1 MRGGNLVI
9 YLDNSATT
17 QTDREVAQLAV
28 ELMTE
33 KFGNP
38 SSLHHFGME
47 AYQSVMNA
55 RYQLARMLSCPTSCI
70 CFTSGGTESNNLA
83 VYGSA
88 MANRHR
94 GNHIIT
100 TSIEHSSVLGSCRAL
115 EEEGFSV
122 TYIKPDPATHRILE
136 EDIINAVREDTI
148 LISLMHVNNETGE
161 VLPVAGTA
169 AEAKRRNPHILIHTD
184 VVQSFG
190 KIPVKVH
197 ELKADLISASGHK
210 LHAPK
215 GIGMLY
221 IREGCPVKPFVHGGA
236 QEKRIHPGTESVPLS
251 CGFGLAAEKM
261 LLSMQQNLEEVTKL
275 RDYLKEKLIQTFHRI
290 SINSPED
297 GLPYILNFSLPGHL
311 SGDIVDALSMKDIFI
326 SAGSAC
332 SKGARSHVL
341 ESAGYSPEIIESAL
355 RVSFSSKNT
364 PEEIDALLENLPK
377 D

>member
-1 MRGGNLVI
+1 MI

-17 QTDREVAQLAV
+17 QTDREVAHLAV

-38 SSLHHFGME
+38 SSLHHLGME

-55 RYQLARMLSCPTSCI
+55 RYQLARMLSCPTSCV

-83 VYGSA
+83 VYGAA

-122 TYIKPDPATHRILE
+122 TYIKPDPVTHRIGA
-136 EDIINAVREDTI
+136 EDIINAVRGDTV
-148 LISLMHVNNETGE
+148 LISMMHVNNETGE
-161 VLPVAGTA
+161 ILPVAETA
-169 AEAKRRNPHILIHTD
+169 KAVKKRNPHILIHTD
-184 VVQSFG
+184 AVQSFG
-190 KIPVKVH
+190 KIPVKVY

-215 GIGMLY
+215 GVGMLY
-221 IREGCPVKPFVHGGA
+221 IREGCPVKPFVHGGS
-236 QEKRIHPGTESVPLS
+236 QERRIHPGTESVPLS

-261 LLSMQQNLEEVTKL
+261 LFSMQQNLEQVTKL
-275 RDYLKEKLIQTFHRI
+275 RDHLKDRLMQTFHRI

-311 SGDIVDALSMKDIFI
+311 SGDIVDALSMKDIYI

-341 ESAGYSPEIIESAL
+341 ESAGYSPEIVESAL
-355 RVSFSSKNT
+355 RVSFSSRNT
-364 PEEIDALLENLPK
+364 LKEIDLLLENLPK
-377 D
+377 G